1 MSDANTI
8 IARPYRPT
16 RQLGLGDYLRRYTPV
31 VALVLIGLLVGLG
44 SWFLFSAKRV
54 EFLVLELDGSE
65 IPYAIDL
72 DIDKGFSLPL
82 AGVRLMREG
91 EYRISIS
98 APGYRSFEDHLIID
112 ETSRRFEYRLER
124 LPSLLSVSSQPSGA
138 SISVD
143 GTTLGTTPISE
154 VEVPAGTW
162 TLQATLALY
171 KSIEQEVELQGRG
184 LARQLELA
192 FDPDFAN
199 IRLTSTPSGA
209 EVLVDRETR
218 GVTPLEIDLESGV
231 RELVFRKAG
240 YANKTL
246 QLEVI
251 ANEAQRPPIIELEK
265 ASASMRL
272 ESDPEGAVVLLNDAY
287 QGVSPISLSLTPER
301 THRIRLRKTG
311 YEEAARQVTLAA
323 GASKNMRV
331 DLVRSIGEVV
341 IHVWPEDSSLIVDGR
356 EQPNA
361 NTRLQLS
368 SETHRLE
375 FRRLGYATEVRD
387 ITPRAG
393 FTQRVDVRLMTLKD
407 ARLAR
412 LKPEITTASNQTLV
426 LLKPTTIEL
435 GASRREAGRRANE
448 VVRTVPLTREF
459 YLATTEVTNAQFRA
473 FAPGHSSASHAGH
486 SLDGDGQPVVG
497 ISWDE
502 AARYCN
508 WLSEQDGLTPVYQVR
523 AAKVEGWDINQSGYR
538 LPTEAE
544 WAWAARYVGKDQALL
559 KMPWG
564 NTPKP
569 PERHG
574 NYADTSATYVVSR
587 VIFGYNDNHIV
598 SAPVASFK
606 ANQHGLYDLG
616 GNVAEWVQDYY
627 EQTPSAEQPPDATG
641 PTEGEYHVIRG
652 SSWMHG
658 SVSDLRL
665 SYRDYGAQARIDLGF
680 RIAKY
685 VDESS

>member
-1 MSDANTI
+1 M
-8 IARPYRPT
+8 
-16 RQLGLGDYLRRYTPV
+16 
-31 VALVLIGLLVGLG
+31 VALALIGLLVGLG
-44 SWFLFSAKRV
+44 SWFLFSAKRI
-54 EFLVLELDGSE
+54 EFLLLELDGSE
-65 IPYAIDL
+65 IPHAVDL
-72 DIDKGFSLPL
+72 DIDKGFSLSL

-91 EYRISIS
+91 EYHVSIS
-98 APGYRSFEDHLIID
+98 APGYRPFEDDLIID
-112 ETSRRFEYRLER
+112 ETSRTFEYRLER

-143 GTTLGTTPISE
+143 GAEIGTTPISE

-162 TLQATLALY
+162 TLKATLALY
-171 KSIEQEVELQGRG
+171 KSIEQEIELQGRG
-184 LARQLELA
+184 IALELA
-192 FDPDFAN
+192 LPFEPNFAN
-199 IRLTSTPSGA
+199 IRLTSAPSGA
-209 EVLVDRETR
+209 EVLVDREPR
-218 GVTPLEIDLESGV
+218 GVTPLEIDLESGE
-231 RELVFRKAG
+231 RELTFRKAG
-240 YANKTL
+240 WANKTL
-246 QLEVI
+246 QFEVV
-251 ANEAQRPPIIELEK
+251 ANEAQSPPIVQLEK
-265 ASASMRL
+265 ASASVRVQ
-272 ESDPEGAVVLLNDAY
+272 SDPEGAVVLVNDSY

-301 THRIRLRKTG
+301 THSIRLRKTG
-311 YEEAARQVTLAA
+311 YEEAERQITLSP
-323 GASKNMRV
+323 GTSRSLRV
-331 DLVRSIGEVV
+331 ELTRSIGEVV
-341 IHVWPEDSSLIVDGR
+341 VHVWPEDTTLIVDGR
-356 EQPNA
+356 EQPDA

-368 SETHRLE
+368 SEPHRLE
-375 FRRLGYATEVRD
+375 FRRLGYAPEVRE

-393 FTQRVDVRLMTLKD
+393 FTQRVDVRLMTLED

-412 LKPEITTASNQTLV
+412 LKPEITTSSNQTLV

-448 VVRTVPLTREF
+448 VLRTVPLTREF
-459 YLATTEVTNAQFRA
+459 YLATMEVTNAQFRA
-473 FAPGHSSASHAGH
+473 FAPGHASASHAGH
-486 SLDGDGQPVVG
+486 SLDGDDQPAVG

-508 WLSEQDGLTPVYQVR
+508 WLSDQDGLTPVYQVR
-523 AAKVEGWDINQSGYR
+523 GAKVEDRDVNQSGYR

-544 WAWAARYVGKDQALL
+544 WTWAARYVGKDEALL

-564 NTPKP
+564 NTLKP

-606 ANQHGLYDLG
+606 PNQHGVYDLG

-627 EQTPSAEQPPDATG
+627 EQTPSREQPADATG
-641 PTEGEYHVIRG
+641 PAEGEYHVIRG

-665 SYRDYGAQARIDLGF
+665 SYRDYGADGRIDLGF

-685 VDESS
+685 VD